1 MKVGDNFKEEFWVD
15 KETYSGFIKLFR
27 DKNPLH
33 VSRDYAKEKGFAD
46 KVMFGNILNGFI
58 SYFIGECLPVKDVM
72 LLSQEINYKKPVYLN
87 DKLLLKAKVIDIF
100 ESVNMVEFKYDFINQ
115 ENTKIAKGKIT
126 IKLI

>member
-1 MKVGDNFKEEFWVD
+1 MKKGDLFEKEFLVNEDIYF
-15 KETYSGFIKLFR
+15 GFIKIFK

-33 VSRDYAKEKGFAD
+33 INDKFAKSKGFAD

-58 SYFIGECLPVKDVM
+58 SYFIGECLPTKDVM

-87 DKLLLKAKVIDIF
+87 DTLLLKAKVTDVF
-100 ESVNMVEFKYDFINQ
+100 ESVNLVEFKYDFLNQ
-115 ENTKIAKGKIT
+115 EKIKIAKGKIT